1 MVPEWYHIGDSQ
13 RGRRVVLSD
22 GSGKITTVSKQN
34 FNLVRSAVLKATPEL
49 SKDQLVAVQHRGS
62 PLVIQGGPGTGK
74 TTVLIEAALAR
85 INGGQN
91 PDSILL
97 LTFGRERASELRDA
111 IALRTTKT
119 MFEPLARTFHSLAF
133 SIVKM
138 KAHRD
143 DPEPILLSG
152 PEQESYI
159 KELLKGD
166 IEDGYKEWPEDL
178 HAALTTNGFARELR
192 DLILRASER
201 GINPKQ
207 LEALGKSEGEKYWFV
222 AAKFWNRYI
231 NSMVMRELGAA
242 DAKLRIDPSELVSR
256 AALHLN
262 NHPEVLANLRAR
274 FTTIMV
280 DEFQESD
287 PAQRALLSMLV
298 GSEVIICVD
307 ADSTVGRFR
316 GADPDG
322 LSVALEPYRAK
333 EIILNSAFRSGSVIF
348 DVGLEFA
355 KKMTGSHTTRKRSCG
370 AENVGSAT
378 VHRFRSG
385 AEEAAFIAHQ
395 FRSAHLRDGISY
407 SNMSVILRSPG
418 LTTSALRR
426 AFSQVGIPVAS
437 ELQALAGNPAIEPF
451 LLLARVAVN
460 AQPLNLDTAERLL
473 MSEFGGADSISL
485 RRIRRA
491 LIATRADGDERSGT
505 QLLLDAIS
513 DGEISIQGAD
523 SIQQVHNLLEK
534 ARAVARNKTALADDL
549 LWTIWDNAKTAEQIK
564 LSTAWRNQSLRPGV
578 RGAAADRDLDA
589 MMQLF
594 ESAGRYSERF
604 PLSGPAAF
612 IAEIATED
620 IAGDVIVAKG
630 VRPEFVEI
638 LTVHSAKGR
647 EWDVVAIAGLQEGT
661 WPNLKQRSS
670 LLGAERLVERQRN
683 PKTPRDQLDA
693 MAAGGLLHD
702 EMRLFHVAL
711 TRAKQSLFVTAV
723 QRDDEE
729 PSKFFEDIELLV
741 KKTDGQDFIFTEVPR
756 PITAPAL
763 VAELRAQL
771 HGEKAREA
779 AALLKAMS
787 AQGIYLADP
796 KSWIGSVPLSTDKP
810 VIDADKEVVVSPS
823 GAESFVECGVK
834 WFLQN
839 NGGTDGDSTAQVL
852 GSAIHAFAAKMVQES
867 GTTKEELIANL
878 ESSWK
883 LIDPERGWVSA
894 SHLESAVTMLE
905 KFVEYHVKTV
915 RTVVDA
921 ELRFDIKLG
930 RARIKGSVDR
940 LEVEADGSLYIID
953 FKTGG
958 TAISYEE
965 AKDNLQLASYQ
976 VGITEG
982 GFIQGTK
989 SAGAELV
996 YLGSKNK
1003 EAAKRPQYG
1012 VDIEATIKQLNE
1024 IGEGMGAAT
1033 FLATI
1038 NKRCSG
1044 CPVRKSCPVQSDGR
1058 TVIS

>member
-1 MVPEWYHIGDSQ
+1 MRDVE
-13 RGRRVVLSD
+13 
-22 GSGKITTVSKQN
+22 
-34 FNLVRSAVLKATPEL
+34 LKATPEL
-49 SKDQLVAVQHRGS
+49 SADQAEAVHHRGS
-62 PLVIQGGPGTGK
+62 PLVVQGGPGTGK
-74 TTVLIEAALAR
+74 TTVLVEAALAR
-85 INGGQN
+85 IAEGVN

-133 SIVKM
+133 SILKM
-138 KAHRD
+138 KANKN

-152 PEQESYI
+152 PEQETYI

-166 IEDGYKEWPEDL
+166 IEDGYKEWPADL

-192 DLILRASER
+192 DLILRSAER
-201 GINPKQ
+201 GIGPDE
-207 LEALGKSEGEKYWFV
+207 LERLGTTEGEKYWFA
-222 AAKFWNRYI
+222 AAKFWQRYL
-231 NSMVMRELGAA
+231 NSMVMREISAS
-242 DAKLRIDPSELVSR
+242 DAKMRIDPSELVSR
-256 AALHLN
+256 AALHLH
-262 NHPEVLANLRAR
+262 NHPDVLANLRAR

-298 GSEVIICVD
+298 GSDVIICAD
-307 ADSTVGRFR
+307 ADSAVGRFR

-322 LSVALEPYRAK
+322 LSAALDPYRAH
-333 EIILNSAFRSGSVIF
+333 EIVLSTVFRSGSAIF
-348 DVGLEFA
+348 DVGHAYVQGFR
-355 KKMTGSHTTRKRSCG
+355 GSPVTRKRSCG
-370 AENVGSAT
+370 NENTGSVA

-395 FRSAHLRDGISY
+395 FRSAHLREGISY
-407 SNMSVILRSPG
+407 SNMAVILRSPG
-418 LTTSALRR
+418 VTASALRR
-426 AFSQVGIPVAS
+426 AFAYVGIPVAS
-437 ELQALAGNPAIEPF
+437 ELQALAGNPAIAPF
-451 LLLARVAVN
+451 LLMARVAIK

-473 MSEFGGADSISL
+473 MSEFGGADSISI
-485 RRIRRA
+485 RRIRRS
-491 LIATRADGDERSGT
+491 LISARADGDERSGT

-513 DGEISIQGAD
+513 DGEISMQGAD
-523 SIQQVHNLLEK
+523 SIQRVHNLLEK

-549 LWTIWDNAKTAEQIK
+549 LWAIWDNAMTAEQIK
-564 LSTAWRNQSLRPGV
+564 LSTTWRNQALRPGV
-578 RGAAADRDLDA
+578 AGAAADRDLDA

-620 IAGDVIVAKG
+620 IAGDVITAKG
-630 VRPEFVEI
+630 VRPDFVEI

-647 EWDVVAIAGLQEGT
+647 EWGIVAVAGLQEGA

-683 PKTPRDQLDA
+683 PDIPRDQLDVI
-693 MAAGGLLHD
+693 AANGLLQD
-702 EMRLFHVAL
+702 EERLFHVAI
-711 TRAKQSLFVTAV
+711 TRAKQSLFITAV

-729 PSKFFEDIELLV
+729 PSPFFEAIEIMV
-741 KKTDGQDFIFTEVPR
+741 NETDLEDPVLTEVPR

-763 VAELRAQL
+763 VAELRSQL
-771 HGEKAREA
+771 HGAKGVEA

-787 AQGIYLADP
+787 DEGIYLANP
-796 KSWIGSVPLSTDKP
+796 QNWIGAVPLSTNAP

-823 GAESFVECGVK
+823 GAESFVECGLK

-839 NGGTDGDSTAQVL
+839 NGGSDGDSTAQVL
-852 GSAIHAFAAKMVQES
+852 GSAIHAFAAKMVQEP
-867 GTTKEELIANL
+867 GTTKADLIANL

-883 LIDPERGWVSA
+883 LIDPDSGWVSA
-894 SHLESAVTMLE
+894 SHLENAVDMLE
-905 KFVEYHVKTV
+905 KFVEYHVKTT
-915 RTVVDA
+915 RTVIDA
-921 ELRFDIKLG
+921 EIRFNVKLG
-930 RARIKGSVDR
+930 RARIIGTVDR
-940 LEVEADGSLYIID
+940 LEVEADGSLFIID

-958 TAISYEE
+958 SAISYED
-965 AKDNLQLASYQ
+965 AKENLQLASYQ

-982 GFIQGTK
+982 GFTQGTM

-996 YLGSKNK
+996 YLGSDNK
-1003 EAAKRPQYG
+1003 EAAKRPQHL
-1012 VDIEATIKQLNE
+1012 VDIEAKKIQLNE

-1033 FLATI
+1033 FFATI
-1038 NKRCSG
+1038 NKRCKG
-1044 CPVRKSCPVQSDGR
+1044 CPVRKSCPVQSDGM